1 MRASHSGSAGRGSAP
16 SALGL
21 VGLSRRPLFPPG
33 GKDLYRQIAIL
44 TDMGEGDEVLVA
56 SCGRGI
62 TLDYFAR
69 EYGVHGSGVDEDQA
83 LIDST
88 EPGLSD
94 GQVRSRVQL
103 QQAEM
108 DDLPY
113 RDGVFD
119 VVVGELGLTRSV
131 RPDAAIQELTR
142 VLKPRGTMVLVQLVW
157 KAPVDAERRARLSSH
172 LGARPFTLSELQRM
186 LESAGVVRMH
196 TDAWSDEETASR
208 SSARKPFPDFV
219 DLFGW
224 GEKLAI
230 LRRARR
236 RWGWRGALTALVWQ
250 AEAHRL
256 LTKERALGLDLIV
269 GRRSTESIVQSNQE
283 GQEIVDLPPESPAK
297 AIRSA
302 EAADDG
308 EDSTDARPEGQTLG
322 LPLFARGEER

>member
-1 MRASHSGSAGRGSAP
+1 MSASHSGSAP

-21 VGLSRRPLFPPG
+21 VRLSRRPLFPPG

-62 TLDYFAR
+62 TLNYFAQ

-83 LIDST
+83 LIDAT
-88 EPGLSD
+88 EFGLTD

-119 VVVGELGLTRSV
+119 VVVGELGLTSRV
-131 RPDAAIQELTR
+131 CPDAAIQELTR
-142 VLKPRGTMVLVQLVW
+142 VLKPLGSMVLVQLVW

-172 LGARPFTLSELQRM
+172 LGARPVMFSELQRM

-196 TDAWSDEETASR
+196 TEAWSDEETASR
-208 SSARKPFPDFV
+208 SSARKPFPDFA

-230 LRRARR
+230 LRLARR

-256 LTKERALGLDLIV
+256 LTKERVLGLDLIV

-283 GQEIVDLPPESPAK
+283 GQEIADLPPESPA
-297 AIRSA
+297 

-308 EDSTDARPEGQTLG
+308 EYSTDVRPEGQTLG
-322 LPLFARGEER
+322 LPLFARGEEG